1 MGVYRALGTGH
12 LVLQWSLSESDELMP
27 EYSLDE
33 DLELAI
39 RGARAAGDA
48 VMRAFR
54 VEQEVRYKS
63 PEQPVTEAD
72 LAADRALYRVLS
84 GERPE
89 YGWLSE
95 ESADSPERLKRR
107 RVWVVDPIDGTN
119 SFVAGRAEFAV
130 CVGLVDGDRAVVG
143 VVLNPATGELFAARD
158 GGGAFRD
165 GEPIRVAA
173 PGPHAPRIVASRWEM
188 KRGEFDA
195 FGEDW
200 KVEPLGSTAYKMC
213 RVADGGAEAFVSR
226 GPKSE
231 WDVAAA
237 VVIVREAGGTVTRI
251 DGGEPVFN
259 QPNPDWRGIAAS
271 NGAVHADLIRIAS
284 QPLPPRE

>member
-1 MGVYRALGTGH
+1 
-12 LVLQWSLSESDELMP
+12 MP

-63 PEQPVTEAD
+63 PEQPVTDAD
-72 LAADRALYRVLS
+72 LAADRALYRVLA

-95 ESADSPERLKRR
+95 ESADSQQRLQRR

-119 SFVAGRAEFAV
+119 SFVAGRPEFAV
-130 CVGLVDGDRAVVG
+130 CVGLVEGDRAVVG
-143 VVLNPATGELFAARD
+143 VVLNPATGELFSARD

-165 GEPIRVAA
+165 GERIHVSDTG
-173 PGPHAPRIVASRWEM
+173 PGESPRIVASRWEM

-195 FGEDW
+195 YAEGW
-200 KVEPLGSTAYKMC
+200 RVEPLGSTAYKMC
-213 RVADGGAEAFVSR
+213 RVAEGGAEAFVSR

-237 VVIVREAGGTVTRI
+237 VVIVREAGGRVTRI
-251 DGGEPVFN
+251 DGAEPVFN
-259 QPNPDWRGIAAS
+259 QPNPDWRGIATS
-271 NGAVHADLIRIAS
+271 NGAVHADLLRIAS
-284 QPLPPRE
+284 QPLPSRE

>member
-1 MGVYRALGTGH
+1 
-12 LVLQWSLSESDELMP
+12 MP

-72 LAADRALYRVLS
+72 LAADRALYRVLM

-119 SFVAGRAEFAV
+119 SFVAGRPEFAV

-143 VVLNPATGELFAARD
+143 VVLNPATGEMYSARD
-158 GGGAFRD
+158 GGGAFRN
-165 GEPIRVAA
+165 GEPIHVAA
-173 PGPHAPRIVASRWEM
+173 PGSHAPRIVASRWEM
-188 KRGEFDA
+188 KRGEFDG
-195 FGEDW
+195 FGDAW
-200 KVEPLGSTAYKMC
+200 SVEPLGSTAYKMC
-213 RVADGGAEAFVSR
+213 RVAEGGAEAFVSR

-237 VVIVREAGGTVTRI
+237 VVIVREAGGRVTRI
-251 DGGEPVFN
+251 DGAEPVFN
-259 QPNPDWRGIAAS
+259 QPNPDWRGIATS
-271 NGAVHADLIRIAS
+271 NGAVHDELLRISS
-284 QPLPPRE
+284 QPLPVRE